1 MKQKFLLLCLI
12 FSLSG
17 CAISYLEKG
26 GSEPEIVPTK
36 MARDIDLVPLP
47 ASAPMTVAVYSFADK
62 TGQRRPQAN
71 IASLSTAVT
80 QGAETFL
87 IKALQDVGKGK
98 WFTVIER
105 VSIDALTRE
114 RTIIRQMREAYE
126 GPNAKPLTPLKFAG
140 IILDGGIIGYDSSVK
155 SGGMAARWLGV
166 GPQTQYSEDIV
177 TVSLR
182 AISVSTGEVLI
193 TVTVQKR
200 ILSASDSISALKFLD
215 AGTNAFEFE
224 TGVTINEPGTF
235 AVKSAIEASVIE
247 LIKEGERKGIWKY
260 AELNTK
266 EK

>member
-1 MKQKFLLLCLI
+1 MTKKIISICLI
-12 FSLSG
+12 FSVFG
-17 CAISYLEKG
+17 CATNYLGKG
-26 GSEPEIVPTK
+26 GSEPEVVPTK

-47 ASAPMTVAVYSFADK
+47 ASAPMTVAVYGFGDK

-71 IASLSTAVT
+71 VASLSTAVT

-87 IKALQDVGKGK
+87 IKALQDVGQGK

-105 VSIDALTRE
+105 VGIDALTRE

-140 IILDGGIIGYDSSVK
+140 ILLDGGIIGYDSSVK
-155 SGGMAARWLGV
+155 SGGIGARWLGV
-166 GPQTQYSEDIV
+166 GAQTQYSEDIV

-182 AISVSTGEVLI
+182 AISVGTGEVLI
-193 TVTVQKR
+193 SVTVQKK
-200 ILSASDSISALKFLD
+200 ILSASDSLAALKFLD

-247 LIKEGERKGIWKY
+247 LIKEGERKGIWGY
-260 AELNTK
+260 AELKTK